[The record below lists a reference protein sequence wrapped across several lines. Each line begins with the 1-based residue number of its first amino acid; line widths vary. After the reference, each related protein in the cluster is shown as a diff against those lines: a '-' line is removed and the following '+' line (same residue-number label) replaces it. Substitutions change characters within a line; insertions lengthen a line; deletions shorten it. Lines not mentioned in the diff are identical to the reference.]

1 MAGGS
6 HPRFAPSELNL
17 DKSLRARRRAALLY
31 RHVAGAWVEVGRF
44 GSIAEAQAALDEEA
58 GSGHGEIGEYR
69 VVPVP
74 RSRRLRIGVI
84 LVGAALAGAWVWL
97 AIRLFG

>member
-17 DKSLRARRRAALLY
+17 DKSLRARRRALLY
-31 RHVAGAWVEVGRF
+31 RHVAGTWVEVGQF
-44 GSIAEAQAALDEEA
+44 GSIAEAQTALDEDA

-69 VVPVP
+69 IVPVR
-74 RSRRLRIGVI
+74 RSRWVRIGLI
-84 LVGAALAGAWVWL
+84 LVGAALVVVWVWL
-97 AIRLFG
+97 VIRLFG